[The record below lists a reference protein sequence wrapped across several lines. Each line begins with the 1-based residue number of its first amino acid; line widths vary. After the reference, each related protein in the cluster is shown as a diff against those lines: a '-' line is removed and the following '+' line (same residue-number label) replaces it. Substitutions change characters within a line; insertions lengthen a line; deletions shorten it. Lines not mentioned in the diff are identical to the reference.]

1 MATFAEIVYS
11 CLDILKE
18 RTDDAYYTEEHIIFL
33 ASKMRALLLE
43 RKYRGS
49 RNGAFA
55 PMSEENKQEICID
68 IEPASLVPEGCTGL
82 WLRSV
87 NEVPDTVGGSVPSAY
102 TVSDMIHGQVTFI
115 PQERIPYVGHN
126 KWLKHIIYAAKSNDG
141 HIYLTSSNP
150 QAIYLNKIKV
160 SGVFS
165 NPAEAAKLSCNE
177 DGIVGCDILK
187 AEFPLEEALI
197 PSCIELV
204 IQELIGSRYAPE
216 DKDND
221 AKDGLG
227 DAAVINNKAS
237 NPVEKSESS
246 GNK

>member
-68 IEPASLVPEGCTGL
+68 VEPASLAPEGCTGL

-87 NEVPDTVGGSVPSAY
+87 NEVPDTRAGDLYSTG
-102 TVSDMIHGQVTFI
+102 
-115 PQERIPYVGHN
+115 
-126 KWLKHIIYAAKSNDG
+126 
-141 HIYLTSSNP
+141 
-150 QAIYLNKIKV
+150 
-160 SGVFS
+160 
-165 NPAEAAKLSCNE
+165 
-177 DGIVGCDILK
+177 
-187 AEFPLEEALI
+187 
-197 PSCIELV
+197 
-204 IQELIGSRYAPE
+204 
-216 DKDND
+216 KDS
-221 AKDGLG
+221 LCR
-227 DAAVINNKAS
+227 S
-237 NPVEKSESS
+237 
-246 GNK
+246 